1 MAQLALL
8 PPRYDLVV
16 LDLQLPGMSGYAIAS
31 WFRDHCAAASRMDGV
46 RYRRPLL
53 VAVSA
58 DPDLEACRDYG
69 FDRCFPKPLTAE
81 LITSLSRR
89 FLLASSARDGQGSP
103 LAAGALTPPPSPF
116 SRASRGTPGGGGEAS
131 GWSSRTS

>member
-53 VAVSA
+53 VAVSRHGAGDA
-58 DPDLEACRDYG
+58 DAAAVADLRKV
-69 FDRCFPKPLTAE
+69 R
-81 LITSLSRR
+81 
-89 FLLASSARDGQGSP
+89 ARLQ
-103 LAAGALTPPPSPF
+103 
-116 SRASRGTPGGGGEAS
+116 
-131 GWSSRTS
+131 

>member
-1 MAQLALL
+1 MTQLALL

-58 DPDLEACRDYG
+58 DPDLEARAAESEIARD
-69 FDRCFPKPLTAE
+69 
-81 LITSLSRR
+81 
-89 FLLASSARDGQGSP
+89 SARSPEIARRGPRSPEIARRGEVDGSEG
-103 LAAGALTPPPSPF
+103 
-116 SRASRGTPGGGGEAS
+116 RG
-131 GWSSRTS
+131 